1 MDTLRIIVLEDHHA
15 QRILVVEQLRAL
27 GCSRVLVAQGGES
40 ALQLLKEHGAVDVV
54 VCDIQMPGMDGLEFL
69 RRASEERLVRAVIQ
83 YSVIEPDLRR
93 AVQQMITW
101 LGLIVLG
108 DMTKPSQLCVL
119 RSLLESYLAHH
130 QVEVAALQP
139 IAEQICVD
147 DIQRGMRDAEFVAY
161 YQPKFDLKTKTCSG
175 AEVLVR
181 WNHPARGVLAP
192 FAFLSAL
199 EADGLLDK
207 LFFQLIEQ
215 GMKLQRL
222 LLEQGEPLA
231 LAFNLSP
238 GQLGACEI
246 VENIKRSLERHQLP
260 ASLLTIEVTET
271 GLVEAP
277 AICIENLVRLRMM
290 GCNLAIDDFGAGY
303 SSLQRL
309 CELPF
314 NQIKLD
320 GHFSRELVSQP
331 RCRAVVRASLALAQ
345 SLDMNLVIEGVETED
360 QRQMLLAMG
369 CTLAQGY
376 WYARPM
382 AEPDFLKWL
391 KLQFRG
397 RSRISDPSSGVE

>member
-1 MDTLRIIVLEDHHA
+1 MDTLNIIVLEDHHA
-15 QRILVVEQLRAL
+15 QRVLVVEQLQAL
-27 GCSRVLVAQGGES
+27 GCSSVLVAQGGES
-40 ALQLLKEHGAVDVV
+40 ALQLLKDHGAVDVV
-54 VCDIQMPGMDGLEFL
+54 VCDVQMPGMDGLEFL
-69 RRASEERLVRAVIQ
+69 RRASEERLVRAVIL

-119 RSLLESYLAHH
+119 RSLLESYLANHR
-130 QVEVAALQP
+130 VEVAALQP
-139 IAEQICVD
+139 TVEQVCVD

-161 YQPKFDLKTKTCSG
+161 YQPKFDLKTKMCRG

-192 FAFLSAL
+192 FAFLPAL

-215 GMKLQRL
+215 GMKLQRH
-222 LLEQGEPLA
+222 LLELGEPLE

-246 VENIKRSLERHQLP
+246 VENIKCSLERHQLP

-320 GHFSRELVSQP
+320 GHFSRELASQP

-382 AEPDFLKWL
+382 AEPDFLEWL
-391 KLQFRG
+391 KL
-397 RSRISDPSSGVE
+397 